1 MGDAAPSTTA
11 GQTDDV
17 QQRIAVRCE
26 QLVKRFGD
34 FTAVDG
40 ISFEVKRGECFG
52 LLGPN
57 GAGKTTTLEMLE
69 GLSQPTAGKLE
80 IFGLSWGVREQRR
93 ELRSRMGATLQETK
107 LPERLTV
114 LETLRLFRSFFPR
127 GPSVSELLTRLSL
140 QDKQN
145 ARVAALSGGQRQRLG
160 IACALAGSPDLLML
174 DEPTVGLD
182 PQTRIRLWELVE
194 DYTQSGGT
202 TIVTTHYMDE
212 AARLCGRIAIVD
224 HGKVIAL
231 GSPSELIAKSG
242 AHPRVWLTLAHDTLD
257 AAALGGLAAV
267 THVEPAPAGERGYR
281 LTSRDLGATL
291 AALMAAVQAAG
302 DRLVTLT
309 TREPTLEDAFVALTG
324 HALRDD
330 LT

>member
-1 MGDAAPSTTA
+1 MGELDAGTSEQIRRSSTL
-11 GQTDDV
+11 
-17 QQRIAVRCE
+17 AVRCD
-26 QLVKRFGD
+26 QLVKRFGA

-40 ISFEVKRGECFG
+40 ISFEVARGECFG

-69 GLSQPTAGKLE
+69 GLSKPDSGTLE
-80 IFGLSWGVREQRR
+80 ILGLTWNTREQRR
-93 ELRSRMGATLQETK
+93 ELRSRLGATLQETR
-107 LPERLTV
+107 LPERLTT
-114 LETLRLFRSFFPR
+114 LEVLRLFRSFFPR
-127 GPSVSELLTRLSL
+127 GPSVDELIAKLSL
-140 QDKQN
+140 EEKLHT
-145 ARVAALSGGQRQRLG
+145 RVAALSGGQRQRLG
-160 IACALAGSPDLLML
+160 IACALAGSPELLML

-194 DYTQSGGT
+194 ELTRNGTT

-231 GSPSELIAKSG
+231 GSPAELIAKSG
-242 AHPRVWLTLAHDTLD
+242 AHPRIWLSLAHDKLD
-257 AAALGGLAAV
+257 ASALAALAGV
-267 THVEPAPAGERGYR
+267 TNVERAPEGEQGYR

-291 AALMAAVQAAG
+291 AALMSAVQSAG
-302 DRLVTLT
+302 DRLVTMT

-324 HALRDD
+324 HALRDAA
-330 LT
+330 T

>member
-1 MGDAAPSTTA
+1 MGEVAARTTA
-11 GQTDDV
+11 GKAAEG
-17 QQRIAVRCE
+17 IAVRCE
-26 QLVKRFGD
+26 QLVKSFGD

-40 ISFEVKRGECFG
+40 ISFEVKAGECFG

-69 GLSQPTAGKLE
+69 GLSQPTSGKLE

-93 ELRSRMGATLQETK
+93 ELRGRMGATLQETR

-127 GPSVSELLTRLSL
+127 GPSVAELITRLSL

-145 ARVAALSGGQRQRLG
+145 ARVVSLSGGQRQRLG

-182 PQTRIRLWELVE
+182 PQTRIRLWELIE
-194 DYTQSGGT
+194 DFTRNGGT

-212 AARLCGRIAIVD
+212 AARLCSRIAIVD
-224 HGKVIAL
+224 HGKLIAL

-242 AHPRVWLTLAHDTLD
+242 AHPRVWLTLAHDKLD
-257 AAALGGLAAV
+257 AAALGALAAV
-267 THVEPAPAGERGYR
+267 TQVEPAAAGERGYR
-281 LTSRDLGATL
+281 LVSRDLGATL
-291 AALMAAVQAAG
+291 AALMAAVQTAD

-330 LT
+330 VT